1 MFYRAAIIKQDI
13 NARSV
18 TFREMTKEQVEEM
31 IPRIKSFLFPDEDAS
46 GYRHWIRE
54 HQVDGYG
61 PGIKIPELTINVYR
75 PVEKKPIEGFEDFE
89 DDDWDVMEDG
99 GGWYEEI
106 IEADSLEAAREK
118 VLSKECPYKNGGYE
132 ECSVYINEVS
142 ETMLKEEAINSV
154 LQRIEN
160 YYIEAMKPDITVR
173 EWRDIHVEMENS
185 DRLKYLAY
193 RYMRSVF
200 AHVSSLERETD
211 LAKMSA
217 KEFVDI
223 ITTLPPMIE
232 DYEEWNKKFQ
242 DFKARYRKEEDAD

>member
-1 MFYRAAIIKQDI
+1 MFYRAAIIKNDR

-18 TFREMTKEQVEEM
+18 TLREMTKEQVEEM
-31 IPRIKSFLFPDEDAS
+31 LPRIKSFLFPDEDSS
-46 GYRHWIRE
+46 GYRHWIWE
-54 HQVDGYG
+54 NKIDSYVS
-61 PGIKIPELTINVYR
+61 GIKIPEFTVNVYR
-75 PVEKKPIEGFEDFE
+75 PVEKKKVEGFEDFE

-99 GGWYEEI
+99 SGWYEEI
-106 IEADSLEAAREK
+106 VEADSLEEAREK
-118 VLSKECPYKNGGYE
+118 VLSKECPYKNVGYE
-132 ECSVYINEVS
+132 ECSIYINEVS
-142 ETMLKEEAINSV
+142 DTMLKEEAINSV

-160 YYIEAMKPDITVR
+160 YYIEAMKPEITVR

-200 AHVSSLERETD
+200 AHVSLLERETD

-217 KEFVDI
+217 QEFVDI
-223 ITTLPPMIE
+223 ITTLPLRIE

-242 DFKARYRKEEDAD
+242 DFKAKYGKEEDVD

>member
-1 MFYRAAIIKQDI
+1 MFYRAAIIKNDR

-18 TFREMTKEQVEEM
+18 TLREMTKEQVEEM
-31 IPRIKSFLFPDEDAS
+31 LPRIKSFLFPDEDAS
-46 GYRHWIRE
+46 GYRHWISE
-54 HQVDGYG
+54 HEIDAYG
-61 PGIKIPELTINVYR
+61 PGVKVPEFTVNVYR
-75 PVEKKPIEGFEDFE
+75 PVEKKKVEGFEDFE

-106 IEADSLEAAREK
+106 VEADSLEEAREK
-118 VLSKECPYKNGGYE
+118 VMSKDCPFKSVGYE

-173 EWRDIHVEMENS
+173 EWRDIHIEMESS

-223 ITTLPPMIE
+223 ITTLPLMIE

-242 DFKARYRKEEDAD
+242 DFKVRYRKEEDAD

>member
-1 MFYRAAIIKQDI
+1 ML
-13 NARSV
+13 
-18 TFREMTKEQVEEM
+18 
-31 IPRIKSFLFPDEDAS
+31 PRIKSFLFPDEDS
-46 GYRHWIRE
+46 GGYRHWIWE
-54 HQVDGYG
+54 NKIDSYG
-61 PGIKIPELTINVYR
+61 PGIKVPEFTVNVYR
-75 PVEKKPIEGFEDFE
+75 PVEKKKVEGFEDFE

-106 IEADSLEAAREK
+106 VEADSLEEAREK
-118 VLSKECPYKNGGYE
+118 VLSKECPYKSVGYE

-217 KEFVDI
+217 QEFVDI
-223 ITTLPPMIE
+223 ITTLPLIIE
-232 DYEEWNKKFQ
+232 DYEGWNNKFQ
-242 DFKARYRKEEDAD
+242 EFKAKYRKEED

>member
-1 MFYRAAIIKQDI
+1 MFYRVAIIKNDR

-18 TFREMTKEQVEEM
+18 TLREMTKEQVEEM
-31 IPRIKSFLFPDEDAS
+31 LPRIKSFLFPDEDAS
-46 GYRHWIRE
+46 GYRHWIWE
-54 HQVDGYG
+54 NKIDSYG
-61 PGIKIPELTINVYR
+61 PGIKVPEFTVNVYR
-75 PVEKKPIEGFEDFE
+75 PVEKKKVEGFEDFE

-106 IEADSLEAAREK
+106 VEADSLEEAREK
-118 VLSKECPYKNGGYE
+118 VLSKECPYKNVGYE

-142 ETMLKEEAINSV
+142 NTMLKEEAINSV
-154 LQRIEN
+154 MQRIEN

-173 EWRDIHVEMENS
+173 EWRDMHIEMENS

-200 AHVSSLERETD
+200 AHVSSLERDTD
-211 LAKMSA
+211 LTKMSA
-217 KEFVDI
+217 QEFVDI
-223 ITTLPPMIE
+223 ITTLPLMIE

-242 DFKARYRKEEDAD
+242 DFKVRYRKEEDAD